1 MQKLKIR
8 QGDWVIVCDGKKAL
22 ILENAGDEKFLNL
35 KTREVQEHADP
46 KTSDLGTDQPGRS
59 FSSVGSGRSAV
70 EQTDWHRQEEERFLQ
85 KLVSQLDHS
94 VKVGEVKSLVIVA
107 PPRAL
112 GVLRQAYSHILRA
125 AVHAEI
131 DKDLVRLPVHEI
143 EKHLAGEC
151 VCRVGKGAERAVPS
165 AMGVRL
171 AHPPCA
177 EPTPPSPAASAACP
191 RCRTGSPRRPC
202 RARAAP

>member
-1 MQKLKIR
+1 MQKLNIR

-35 KTREVQEHADP
+35 KTKEVQEHADP
-46 KTSDLGTDQPGRS
+46 KTSDLGTDEPGRS

-112 GVLRQAYSHILRA
+112 GVLRQAYSHNLRA

-131 DKDLVRLPVHEI
+131 DNDLVRLPVHEI
-143 EKHLAGEC
+143 ENHLAG
-151 VCRVGKGAERAVPS
+151 
-165 AMGVRL
+165 
-171 AHPPCA
+171 
-177 EPTPPSPAASAACP
+177 
-191 RCRTGSPRRPC
+191 
-202 RARAAP
+202 